1 MMPKV
6 GGKHFSY
13 TPAGKAAA
21 AKERKRVSGNK
32 SAGPRQRV
40 AKMRASGNK
49 AGAYKGIRNMRSKR

>member
-6 GGKHFSY
+6 G
-13 TPAGKAAA
+13 GKAAA